1 MDVENSVDIYA
12 DLLEENS
19 PANVVQTNKEK
30 TPPVLD
36 NFDETSRLTAF
47 DLYDDLI
54 THEGLQHEALV
65 KELNEKYKAA
75 LDTIQ
80 DLEKE
85 LKAAKKLETYYSEKC
100 LSLEKNISLLYVT
113 AKAELQ
119 RKESQIEELRQKSHR
134 RKPSCRKP
142 HPADALAEEDSHVR
156 SNGHNDSVNARPNK
170 GKFRNSEPT
179 KSPRKRKFRGSG
191 DDLRDDSKKRSRKE
205 DSNYKG
211 AEPSSFQG
219 VVFHSEKS
227 RDGLISARKLVEKSI
242 KDLRNRRSSEFKHSS
257 KDPSQSVIETCL
269 PGEGMENLTSEPHH
283 QSSILKTC
291 REPREP
297 GDVHVTE
304 GSLPSKESD
313 FSVKC
318 LMKSR
323 KEERK
328 TSQET
333 TEISNVKTS
342 SREKSHS
349 SSKAELKPDKKCSP
363 SEPLK
368 EKDSRGKKYDRHSER
383 KRSDKTHS
391 HSTEKSDC
399 RREERY
405 TNQSTK
411 SKEFSEASSEVRKNS
426 RQKDKT
432 EIKDLRSKLQRK
444 EKQVSDENSKEINKD
459 SKRYRYESH
468 EPNQKCKRIPLSPKP
483 DKSQLSSKQDEM
495 SVEKVM
501 SKINMELLPETFVDV
516 PNVLPGQKMISND
529 CGNAELCSPAVKSEK
544 KSLTPKSI
552 NKPVEKRN
560 VARMSGVEEALVRV
574 TEDKISKY
582 HVASNNEI
590 KAFAT
595 ETDLPMRNES
605 LNGEGN
611 NPTLDGCLKEG
622 KTKTVK
628 KVDENPNSPQSFP
641 CGDDPSDV
649 FIEELMLMDKL
660 SEDQKQDDCG
670 QVQSN
675 VDSSTPRN
683 KEEKEDTSACDSIGV
698 PEPLEGSLSCFDV
711 KLHVSEKE
719 IKDLLGNE
727 ESLSDSISSLN
738 PNQQKSFSAGKR
750 KEVSC
755 GRKTKSSGS
764 VEKKPKKK
772 TIPTRE
778 NRSKDSQAAPFKTIL
793 KLPLG
798 LKNVFSESLFDHAKP
813 IPVKEKVYTS
823 SKGTKIVLK
832 SQSLTT
838 KEKEPIPKNS
848 MSKKEYDA
856 DREFLNQLKTKY
868 SKEHSS
874 KLSAFKKT
882 SGSGSTTESKSSDV
896 IRTPD
901 INMEQNAEKQND
913 QNNSSRK
920 QTLNGVQSE
929 TTPIINVK
937 SKSSEKSKTQTP
949 CSEEKES
956 LKKEKTQVTHNDY
969 ETSVKKSSEI
979 GQPPEKTVEP
989 PIEQCGAST
998 SMQKDIPK
1006 ALITSHLSSTGGEVL
1021 STVNT
1026 GSTET
1031 TSGDPPSAAVTLA
1044 VSESPEREN
1053 VSANLETLTTT
1064 EPMELGALADP
1075 MESPAT
1081 LHEIS
1086 TSESSSGKDLQ
1097 SSEELKESIF
1107 PMFQSPPNSLVSI
1120 DFIRSSILKKIED
1133 RKTECEENSLNSFTK
1148 NVSKQE
1154 NSESVEK
1161 QDQTIEESIK
1171 CLLDT
1176 KTELSITQN
1185 QEQAALPVSN
1195 FKTLGDLK
1203 QNKCRDQ
1210 QNQKEKAAPVSSCK
1224 TAGDYKQNVCRDL
1237 LTETESITE
1246 FFDEESQLDLNAA
1259 VSLRARDGIGVR
1271 RQSFEGGNE
1280 SMETDEEVV
1289 TPSVADME
1297 SGCVDV
1303 PETGIEKGSS
1313 FPENEVE
1320 EGEVHSSSS
1329 EGEDEEEDIGDKRRD
1344 WARETSTRTY
1354 HSSRQRS
1361 KSGSKEKDRRE
1372 EGSSK
1377 RTRVSESEK
1386 GVRTPPRRLNE
1397 RKLDSKEV
1405 RRDRDIRLNEK
1416 TPTSNRRSSRERRNE
1431 DRSFN
1436 SKTSVTPKYSR
1447 DGADFERHPR
1457 NRPGSFEVKSDRV
1470 PDRGTER
1477 ADRRAR
1483 SRLESSDTKIDRY
1496 VPYRTHSSSSETANR
1511 DPGRSSRDSY
1521 KPSYRR

>member
-1 MDVENSVDIYA
+1 M
-12 DLLEENS
+12 
-19 PANVVQTNKEK
+19 
-30 TPPVLD
+30 
-36 NFDETSRLTAF
+36 
-47 DLYDDLI
+47 
-54 THEGLQHEALV
+54 
-65 KELNEKYKAA
+65 
-75 LDTIQ
+75 
-80 DLEKE
+80 
-85 LKAAKKLETYYSEKC
+85 
-100 LSLEKNISLLYVT
+100 
-113 AKAELQ
+113 
-119 RKESQIEELRQKSHR
+119 
-134 RKPSCRKP
+134 
-142 HPADALAEEDSHVR
+142 
-156 SNGHNDSVNARPNK
+156 
-170 GKFRNSEPT
+170 
-179 KSPRKRKFRGSG
+179 
-191 DDLRDDSKKRSRKE
+191 KRSRKE
-205 DSNYKG
+205 DSHYKR
-211 AEPSSFQG
+211 AEPSSFEG

-328 TSQET
+328 TLQET

-342 SREKSHS
+342 SREKSHP
-349 SSKAELKPDKKCSP
+349 SSKTELKPDKKCSP

-368 EKDSRGKKYDRHSER
+368 EKDSQGKKYDRHSER

-399 RREERY
+399 RREEWY
-405 TNQSTK
+405 TNQSKK
-411 SKEFSEASSEVRKNS
+411 SKEFSEASSEDKKNS
-426 RQKDKT
+426 RRKDKT

-444 EKQVSDENSKEINKD
+444 EKQVSDENSKEINQD
-459 SKRYRYESH
+459 SKRYRYEKP
-468 EPNQKCKRIPLSPKP
+468 EPDQKKCKRIPLSPKP

-501 SKINMELLPETFVDV
+501 SKINMELLPETIVDV
-516 PNVLPGQKMISND
+516 PNALPGQKMISID
-529 CGNAELCSPAVKSEK
+529 SGNAELCSPAAKSEK

-552 NKPVEKRN
+552 RKPVEKRN

-611 NPTLDGCLKEG
+611 DPTLDGCLKEG

-675 VDSSTPRN
+675 VDSLTPCN
-683 KEEKEDTSACDSIGV
+683 NEEKKDTSACHSIGV

-711 KLHVSEKE
+711 KLHVSDKE

-755 GRKTKSSGS
+755 GSKTKSSGS

-778 NRSKDSQAAPFKTIL
+778 NRSKDSEAAPFKTIL

-798 LKNVFSESLFDHAKP
+798 LKNVFSESLFHHAKP

-868 SKEHSS
+868 SKVTLAVS
-874 KLSAFKKT
+874 
-882 SGSGSTTESKSSDV
+882 ES
-896 IRTPD
+896 
-901 INMEQNAEKQND
+901 
-913 QNNSSRK
+913 
-920 QTLNGVQSE
+920 
-929 TTPIINVK
+929 
-937 SKSSEKSKTQTP
+937 
-949 CSEEKES
+949 
-956 LKKEKTQVTHNDY
+956 
-969 ETSVKKSSEI
+969 
-979 GQPPEKTVEP
+979 PEREN
-989 PIEQCGAST
+989 IS
-998 SMQKDIPK
+998 
-1006 ALITSHLSSTGGEVL
+1006 
-1021 STVNT
+1021 
-1026 GSTET
+1026 
-1031 TSGDPPSAAVTLA
+1031 AVTLA
-1044 VSESPEREN
+1044 VIESPERENVSAVTQRENVSAVTLAVTESPERENVSAVTLTVTESPEREN

-1064 EPMELGALADP
+1064 EPMELGALVDP

-1107 PMFQSPPNSLVSI
+1107 PMFHSPPNSLVSI

-1133 RKTECEENSLNSFTK
+1133 RKTESEENSLNSFTK
-1148 NVSKQE
+1148 NDSKQE

-1171 CLLDT
+1171 RVLDT
-1176 KTELSITQN
+1176 KTELTITQN
-1185 QEQAALPVSN
+1185 QEQAALAVSN

-1203 QNKCRDQ
+1203 QNVCKDLQIQEEKALPVSSCKTPEELEQNKCRTKQNQKEKALPVSSCKTPEELKQNKCRDQ
-1210 QNQKEKAAPVSSCK
+1210 QNQEEQAAPVSSRK
-1224 TAGDYKQNVCRDL
+1224 TAGDYKQNICRDL

-1289 TPSVADME
+1289 TPSVAEME
-1297 SGCVDV
+1297 SGRVDV
-1303 PETGIEKGSS
+1303 LEIGIEKGSS
-1313 FPENEVE
+1313 FLENEVE

-1344 WARETSTRTY
+1344 WIRETSTRTY

-1361 KSGSKEKDRRE
+1361 KSGSKETERRE
-1372 EGSSK
+1372 EGTSR
-1377 RTRVSESEK
+1377 RTRVSDSEK
-1386 GVRTPPRRLNE
+1386 GLRTPPRRLNE

-1405 RRDRDIRLNEK
+1405 RRERDSRLNEK
-1416 TPTSNRRSSRERRNE
+1416 TQTSIRRSSRERRNE

-1457 NRPGSFEVKSDRV
+1457 SRPGSIEVKSDRL

-1477 ADRRAR
+1477 ADRRVR
-1483 SRLESSDTKIDRY
+1483 SRLDSSDTKIDRY
-1496 VPYRTHSSSSETANR
+1496 APYRTHSSSSETTNR

>member
-1 MDVENSVDIYA
+1 M
-12 DLLEENS
+12 
-19 PANVVQTNKEK
+19 
-30 TPPVLD
+30 
-36 NFDETSRLTAF
+36 
-47 DLYDDLI
+47 
-54 THEGLQHEALV
+54 
-65 KELNEKYKAA
+65 
-75 LDTIQ
+75 
-80 DLEKE
+80 
-85 LKAAKKLETYYSEKC
+85 
-100 LSLEKNISLLYVT
+100 
-113 AKAELQ
+113 
-119 RKESQIEELRQKSHR
+119 
-134 RKPSCRKP
+134 
-142 HPADALAEEDSHVR
+142 
-156 SNGHNDSVNARPNK
+156 
-170 GKFRNSEPT
+170 
-179 KSPRKRKFRGSG
+179 
-191 DDLRDDSKKRSRKE
+191 KRSRKE
-205 DSNYKG
+205 DSHYKR
-211 AEPSSFQG
+211 AEPSSFEG

-328 TSQET
+328 TLQET

-342 SREKSHS
+342 SREKSHP
-349 SSKAELKPDKKCSP
+349 SSKTELKPDKKCSP

-368 EKDSRGKKYDRHSER
+368 EKDSQGKKYDRHSER
-383 KRSDKTHS
+383 KRSDKTLS
-391 HSTEKSDC
+391 HRKEKSDC
-399 RREERY
+399 RREEWY
-405 TNQSTK
+405 TNQSKK
-411 SKEFSEASSEVRKNS
+411 SKEFSEASSEDKKNS
-426 RQKDKT
+426 RRKDKT

-444 EKQVSDENSKEINKD
+444 EKQVSDENSKEINQD
-459 SKRYRYESH
+459 SKRYRYEKP
-468 EPNQKCKRIPLSPKP
+468 EPDQKKCKRIPLSPKP

-501 SKINMELLPETFVDV
+501 SKINMELLPETIVDV
-516 PNVLPGQKMISND
+516 PNALPGQKMISID
-529 CGNAELCSPAVKSEK
+529 SGNAELCSPAAKSEK

-552 NKPVEKRN
+552 RKPVEKRN

-628 KVDENPNSPQSFP
+628 KGDENPNSPQSFP

-711 KLHVSEKE
+711 KLHVSDKE

-755 GRKTKSSGS
+755 GSKTKSSGS

-778 NRSKDSQAAPFKTIL
+778 NRSKDSEAAPFKTIL

-798 LKNVFSESLFDHAKP
+798 LKNVFSESLFHHAKP

-901 INMEQNAEKQND
+901 INMEQNAEKPND

-937 SKSSEKSKTQTP
+937 SKSSEKSKTPTP

-969 ETSVKKSSEI
+969 ETSVKTSSEI
-979 GQPPEKTVEP
+979 GQPPEKTAEP
-989 PIEQCGAST
+989 PIEQCGASA

-1006 ALITSHLSSTGGEVL
+1006 ALITSLLSSTEGEVL

-1031 TSGDPPSAAVTLA
+1031 TSVDPPSAAVTLA
-1044 VSESPEREN
+1044 VSESPERENISAVTLAVTESPEREN

-1064 EPMELGALADP
+1064 EPMELGALVDP

-1107 PMFQSPPNSLVSI
+1107 PMFHSPPNSLVSI

-1133 RKTECEENSLNSFTK
+1133 RKTESEENSLNSFTK
-1148 NVSKQE
+1148 NDSKQE

-1171 CLLDT
+1171 RVLDT
-1176 KTELSITQN
+1176 KTELTITQN
-1185 QEQAALPVSN
+1185 QEQAALAVSN

-1203 QNKCRDQ
+1203 QNVCKDLQIQEEKALPVSSCKTPEELEQNKCRNKQNQKEKALPVSSCKTPEELKQNKCRDQ
-1210 QNQKEKAAPVSSCK
+1210 QNQEEQAAPVSSRK
-1224 TAGDYKQNVCRDL
+1224 TAGDYKQNICRDL

-1289 TPSVADME
+1289 TPSVAEME
-1297 SGCVDV
+1297 SGRVDV
-1303 PETGIEKGSS
+1303 LEIGIEKGSS
-1313 FPENEVE
+1313 FLENEVE

-1344 WARETSTRTY
+1344 WIRETSTRTY

-1361 KSGSKEKDRRE
+1361 KSGSKETERRE
-1372 EGSSK
+1372 EGTSR
-1377 RTRVSESEK
+1377 RTRVSDSEK
-1386 GVRTPPRRLNE
+1386 GLRTPPRRLNE

-1405 RRDRDIRLNEK
+1405 RRERDSRLNEK
-1416 TPTSNRRSSRERRNE
+1416 TPTSIRRSSRERRNE

-1457 NRPGSFEVKSDRV
+1457 SRPGSIEVKSDRL

-1477 ADRRAR
+1477 ADRRVR
-1483 SRLESSDTKIDRY
+1483 SRIDSLDTKIDRY
-1496 VPYRTHSSSSETANR
+1496 APYRTHSSSSETTNR

>member
-1 MDVENSVDIYA
+1 M
-12 DLLEENS
+12 
-19 PANVVQTNKEK
+19 
-30 TPPVLD
+30 
-36 NFDETSRLTAF
+36 
-47 DLYDDLI
+47 
-54 THEGLQHEALV
+54 
-65 KELNEKYKAA
+65 
-75 LDTIQ
+75 
-80 DLEKE
+80 
-85 LKAAKKLETYYSEKC
+85 
-100 LSLEKNISLLYVT
+100 
-113 AKAELQ
+113 
-119 RKESQIEELRQKSHR
+119 
-134 RKPSCRKP
+134 
-142 HPADALAEEDSHVR
+142 
-156 SNGHNDSVNARPNK
+156 
-170 GKFRNSEPT
+170 
-179 KSPRKRKFRGSG
+179 
-191 DDLRDDSKKRSRKE
+191 KRSRKE
-205 DSNYKG
+205 DSHYKR
-211 AEPSSFQG
+211 AEPSSFEG

-342 SREKSHS
+342 SREKSHP

-368 EKDSRGKKYDRHSER
+368 EKDSLGKKYDRHSER

-411 SKEFSEASSEVRKNS
+411 SKEFSEASSEVKKNS

-432 EIKDLRSKLQRK
+432 EIKDLRSRLQRK
-444 EKQVSDENSKEINKD
+444 EKQVSDENSKEINQD

-468 EPNQKCKRIPLSPKP
+468 EPNQKKCKRIPLSPKP

-501 SKINMELLPETFVDV
+501 SKINMELLPETVVDV
-516 PNVLPGQKMISND
+516 PNALPGQKMISID
-529 CGNAELCSPAVKSEK
+529 CGNAELCSPAAKSEK

-552 NKPVEKRN
+552 SKPVEKRN

-611 NPTLDGCLKEG
+611 DPTLDGCLKEG

-670 QVQSN
+670 QVQSI
-675 VDSSTPRN
+675 VDSLTPCN
-683 KEEKEDTSACDSIGV
+683 NEEKKDTSSCHSIGV

-711 KLHVSEKE
+711 KLHVSDKE

-755 GRKTKSSGS
+755 GSKTKSSGS

-778 NRSKDSQAAPFKTIL
+778 NRSKDSEAAPFKTIL

-798 LKNVFSESLFDHAKP
+798 LKNVFSESLFHRAKP

-901 INMEQNAEKQND
+901 INMEQNAEKPND

-937 SKSSEKSKTQTP
+937 SKSSEKSKTPTP

-989 PIEQCGAST
+989 PIKQCGAST

-1006 ALITSHLSSTGGEVL
+1006 ALITSLLSSTEGEVL

-1031 TSGDPPSAAVTLA
+1031 TSVDPPSAAVTLA
-1044 VSESPEREN
+1044 VSESPERENISAVTLAVIESPERENVSAVTQRENVSAVTLAVTESPERENVSAVTLAVTESPEREN

-1064 EPMELGALADP
+1064 EPMELGALVDP

-1133 RKTECEENSLNSFTK
+1133 RKTESEENSLNSFTK
-1148 NVSKQE
+1148 NDSKQE
-1154 NSESVEK
+1154 HSESVEK
-1161 QDQTIEESIK
+1161 QDQSIEESIK
-1171 CLLDT
+1171 RVLDT
-1176 KTELSITQN
+1176 KTELTITQN
-1185 QEQAALPVSN
+1185 QEQAALAVSN

-1203 QNKCRDQ
+1203 QNVCRDQQNQEEKALPVSSCKTPEELKQIKCRDQ
-1210 QNQKEKAAPVSSCK
+1210 QNQKERAAPVSSCK
-1224 TAGDYKQNVCRDL
+1224 TTGDYKQNVCRDL
-1237 LTETESITE
+1237 HTETESITE

-1297 SGCVDV
+1297 NGSVDV
-1303 PETGIEKGSS
+1303 LETGIEKGSS
-1313 FPENEVE
+1313 FLENEVE

-1329 EGEDEEEDIGDKRRD
+1329 EGEDEEDIEDKRRD
-1344 WARETSTRTY
+1344 WIRETSTRTY

-1372 EGSSK
+1372 EGSSR

-1386 GVRTPPRRLNE
+1386 GVRTSPRRLNE

-1447 DGADFERHPR
+1447 DGADCERHPR
-1457 NRPGSFEVKSDRV
+1457 NRPGSFEVKSDRL

-1483 SRLESSDTKIDRY
+1483 SRLDSSDTKIDRY
-1496 VPYRTHSSSSETANR
+1496 APYRTHSSSSETANR
-1511 DPGRSSRDSY
+1511 DSSRSSRDSY
-1521 KPSYRR
+1521 KSSYRR

>member
-1 MDVENSVDIYA
+1 M
-12 DLLEENS
+12 
-19 PANVVQTNKEK
+19 
-30 TPPVLD
+30 
-36 NFDETSRLTAF
+36 
-47 DLYDDLI
+47 
-54 THEGLQHEALV
+54 
-65 KELNEKYKAA
+65 
-75 LDTIQ
+75 
-80 DLEKE
+80 
-85 LKAAKKLETYYSEKC
+85 
-100 LSLEKNISLLYVT
+100 
-113 AKAELQ
+113 
-119 RKESQIEELRQKSHR
+119 
-134 RKPSCRKP
+134 
-142 HPADALAEEDSHVR
+142 
-156 SNGHNDSVNARPNK
+156 
-170 GKFRNSEPT
+170 
-179 KSPRKRKFRGSG
+179 
-191 DDLRDDSKKRSRKE
+191 KRSRKE
-205 DSNYKG
+205 DSHYKR
-211 AEPSSFQG
+211 AEPSSFEG

-304 GSLPSKESD
+304 GSLPSKGSD

-328 TSQET
+328 TLQET

-342 SREKSHS
+342 SREKSHP
-349 SSKAELKPDKKCSP
+349 SSKTELKPDKKCSP
-363 SEPLK
+363 SEPLQ

-399 RREERY
+399 RREEWY
-405 TNQSTK
+405 TNQSKK
-411 SKEFSEASSEVRKNS
+411 SKEFSEASSEDKKNS
-426 RQKDKT
+426 RRKDKT

-444 EKQVSDENSKEINKD
+444 EKQVSDENSKEINQD
-459 SKRYRYESH
+459 SKRYRYEISSH
-468 EPNQKCKRIPLSPKP
+468 EPNQKKCKRIPLSPKP
-483 DKSQLSSKQDEM
+483 DKSQLSLKQDEM

-529 CGNAELCSPAVKSEK
+529 CGNAELCSPAAKSEK

-552 NKPVEKRN
+552 SKPVEKRN

-595 ETDLPMRNES
+595 ETDLPTRKES

-628 KVDENPNSPQSFP
+628 KSDENPNSPQSFP

-683 KEEKEDTSACDSIGV
+683 KEEKEDTSACHSIGV

-755 GRKTKSSGS
+755 GSKTKSSGS

-778 NRSKDSQAAPFKTIL
+778 NRSKDSEAAPFKTIL

-798 LKNVFSESLFDHAKP
+798 LKNVFSESLFHHAKP

-901 INMEQNAEKQND
+901 INMEQNAEKPND

-937 SKSSEKSKTQTP
+937 SKSSEKSKTPTP

-1006 ALITSHLSSTGGEVL
+1006 ALMTSHLSSTEGEVL
-1021 STVNT
+1021 STANP

-1031 TSGDPPSAAVTLA
+1031 TSVDPPAAPVTLA
-1044 VSESPEREN
+1044 VSESREREN
-1053 VSANLETLTTT
+1053 VSANLETLSTT
-1064 EPMELGALADP
+1064 EPMELGALVNP

-1081 LHEIS
+1081 LPEIS
-1086 TSESSSGKDLQ
+1086 TSESSSGIDLQ
-1097 SSEELKESIF
+1097 SSEDLKESIF
-1107 PMFQSPPNSLVSI
+1107 PMLQSPPNSLVSI
-1120 DFIRSSILKKIED
+1120 DFIRNSILKKIED

-1148 NVSKQE
+1148 NVSKTE

-1171 CLLDT
+1171 CVLDT

-1185 QEQAALPVSN
+1185 QEQTALPVSN

-1203 QNKCRDQ
+1203 QNVCKDQQNQKEKALPVSSCKTPEELMQNKCRDQ
-1210 QNQKEKAAPVSSCK
+1210 QNQKEKAASVSSCK
-1224 TAGDYKQNVCRDL
+1224 TAVDYKQNVCRDL
-1237 LTETESITE
+1237 HTETESITE

-1297 SGCVDV
+1297 NGSVDV
-1303 PETGIEKGSS
+1303 LETGIEKGSS
-1313 FPENEVE
+1313 FLENEVE

-1329 EGEDEEEDIGDKRRD
+1329 EGEDEEDIEDKRRD
-1344 WARETSTRTY
+1344 WIRETSTRTY

-1372 EGSSK
+1372 EGSSR

-1386 GVRTPPRRLNE
+1386 GVRTSPRRLNE

-1457 NRPGSFEVKSDRV
+1457 NRPGSFEVKSDRL

-1483 SRLESSDTKIDRY
+1483 SRLDSSDTKIDRY
-1496 VPYRTHSSSSETANR
+1496 APYRTHSSSSETANR
-1511 DPGRSSRDSY
+1511 DSSRSSRDSY
-1521 KPSYRR
+1521 KSSYRR